1 MTVSTEVPSDS
12 TPAAPADLPFPDDAL
27 ARAVVDLSAVRD
39 NVRALAGHAP
49 GAAVMAVV
57 KADGYGHGM
66 LPVARAA
73 LAGGATW
80 LGTAVPAEALALRA
94 GGVTTADA
102 RVLTWLATP
111 GAPFDRLVAAGVDV
125 GVAAPWALDEVAAGA
140 RAAGEPARVHLK
152 VDTGLGRSGI
162 VPADLPDVVRRA
174 AALEAE
180 GVLRVVGVMS
190 HLACADEPGHPS
202 IALQAAEFD
211 AAVAVVEASGASLEV
226 RHLANSAAV
235 LTDPRLH
242 YDLVRPGIAVYGH
255 SPVPQLGAPGDYGL
269 RGAMTLQA
277 RLATVKDV
285 PAGHGVSYGH
295 HYTTPRDTRLGVVP
309 LGYADGIQR
318 HASGGGLGVGGPVG
332 VGSGASARVLRVAG
346 RVCMD
351 QFVLDLGP
359 DATEREGDV
368 VTLFGESDGVE
379 HGAAA
384 GAVTAGTVPNA
395 EDWARAAGTI
405 SYEIVTG
412 IGARAVRVYTGLA
425 MKADTETW
433 KEVQR

>member
-1 MTVSTEVPSDS
+1 MTVSA
-12 TPAAPADLPFPDDAL
+12 PALPHPADLPFEAGTA
-27 ARAVVDLSAVRD
+27 ARAVVDLTAVRD
-39 NVRALAGHAP
+39 NVRALGERAA

-80 LGTAVPAEALALRA
+80 LGTAVPAEAFALRA
-94 GGVTTADA
+94 GGVTPADA
-102 RVLTWLATP
+102 RVLTWLCTP
-111 GAPFDRLVAAGVDV
+111 GAPFERLVSAQVDV
-125 GVAAPWALDEVAAGA
+125 AVAAPWALDEVAAGA

-162 VPADLPDVVRRA
+162 MPADLPDVVRRA
-174 AALEAE
+174 AAYEAD

-202 IALQAAEFD
+202 IMLQARAFD
-211 AAVAVVEASGASLEV
+211 EAAATVEAAGLRPEV
-226 RHLANSAAV
+226 RHLANSAGV

-242 YDLVRPGIAVYGH
+242 YDLVRPGISVYGH
-255 SPVPQLGAPGDYGL
+255 SPAPALGAPGDFGL

-277 RLATVKDV
+277 RLVTVKDV

-295 HYTTPRDTRLGVVP
+295 HYTTTQDTRLGVVP
-309 LGYADGIQR
+309 LGYADGIPR
-318 HASGGGLGVGGPVG
+318 HASGGAVGVGGPVG
-332 VGSGASARVLRVAG
+332 VGSRGTARVLRVAG

-351 QFVLDLGP
+351 QVVLDLGP
-359 DATEREGDV
+359 GATERAGDV
-368 VTLFGESDGVE
+368 VTLFGASDGVAR
-379 HGAAA
+379 GALR
-384 GAVTAGTVPNA
+384 PNA
-395 EDWARAAGTI
+395 QDWADAAGTI

-412 IGARAVRVYTGLA
+412 IGGRVPRVHVGATAL
-425 MKADTETW
+425 DTAPRPTTEAAL
-433 KEVQR
+433 